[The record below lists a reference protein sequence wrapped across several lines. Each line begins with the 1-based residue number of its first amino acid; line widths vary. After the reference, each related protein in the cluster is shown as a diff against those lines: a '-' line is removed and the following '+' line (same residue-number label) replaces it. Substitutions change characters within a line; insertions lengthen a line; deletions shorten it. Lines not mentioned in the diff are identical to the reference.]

1 MASPTEHAHLSASSS
16 ARWLTCTP
24 SAKFG
29 LEFPDSGETS
39 DFAKEGTAAH
49 AMAEIKLKY
58 DTGKITKSTVGK
70 YLRKFRRENEFWSM
84 GFEEHVDDYVGYVNE
99 TIAEY
104 EDPEVVLEQRV
115 DFSEW
120 VPEGFGTSDV
130 VIMAEPILH
139 IVDLKFGKGVPVS
152 AIENTQ
158 LMLYALGTY
167 AEFNLA
173 YDFETIRMTIHQPRL
188 HDVSTYEIP
197 ITELLDWA
205 ENYVKPRA
213 KMAMAGVG
221 EFNPSEKACR
231 FCPAKAVCKARAE
244 KNIDEFKEELGDDPR
259 RLTAEDI
266 SSILERSGEV
276 KKWIGDI
283 EDYALTEARDN
294 GKHFPRFKLVA
305 GRSKRTIADQ
315 EAAAKILMDHGYNDV
330 YKPKEMVAMTN
341 LEKAIGK
348 KKFNELLEDYIV
360 KSDGKPA
367 LVAETDKRPEISSI
381 SSAIADFE

>member
-1 MASPTEHAHLSASSS
+1 MASPVEHAHLSASSS

-24 SAKFG
+24 SAQFG

-49 AMAEIKLKY
+49 ALAEIKLKY
-58 DTGKITKSTVGK
+58 DTGKITKNTVGK
-70 YLRKFRRENEFWSM
+70 YIRKFRRENEYWSM

-99 TIAEY
+99 VIAEY
-104 EDPEVVLEQRV
+104 DSPEVVLEQRV

-120 VPEGFGTSDV
+120 VPDGFGTSDV
-130 VIMAEPILH
+130 VIMAEPVLH

-158 LMLYALGTY
+158 LMLYALGTFS
-167 AEFNLA
+167 EFSLA
-173 YDFETIRMTIHQPRL
+173 YDFDTIRMTIHQPRL

-197 ITELLDWA
+197 IKDLLEWA
-205 ENYVKPRA
+205 NNYVKPRA
-213 KMAMAGVG
+213 EMAMAGEG

-231 FCPAKAVCKARAE
+231 FCPAKAVCKARAD
-244 KNIDEFKEELGDDPR
+244 KNIEEFKEELGDDPR
-259 RLTAEDI
+259 RLKPEDI
-266 SSILERSGEV
+266 SSILERAGEV
-276 KKWIGDI
+276 KKWLGDV

-294 GKHFPRFKLVA
+294 GEHFPGFKLVA
-305 GRSKRTIADQ
+305 GRSKRSILNQ
-315 EAAAKILMDHGYNDV
+315 EEAAKKLLDEGYTDV
-330 YKPKEMVAMTN
+330 YKPKEMQALTN

-348 KKFNELLEDYIV
+348 KKFNEILDGYIV

-367 LVAETDKRPEISSI
+367 LVPESDKRPEISSI